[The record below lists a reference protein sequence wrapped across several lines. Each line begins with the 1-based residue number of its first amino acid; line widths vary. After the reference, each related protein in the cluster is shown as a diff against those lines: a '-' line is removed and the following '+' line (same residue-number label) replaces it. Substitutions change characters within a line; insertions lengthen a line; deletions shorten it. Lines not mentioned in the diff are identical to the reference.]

1 MKEKSALPLGKAQG
15 RGRVSIR
22 YTDAVT
28 GRVLREVCGE
38 NHVFTPQ
45 FAGTTGFQATA
56 LKADLLLTQGGS
68 IPDGDAES
76 PMPFIP
82 GTPIGYGRPGAE
94 GTGLY
99 RGTYRSAESWYNQTT
114 RNGVSSK
121 YVYDFL
127 PTQALGRVDWV
138 GLTAALGSGASEPA
152 FDTPWT
158 EFSSAVRVYDCER
171 GVYYRAGM
179 STVDSLYHVKLYI
192 MDCFSDSAERSVDLT
207 DLAGLTAFRTGS
219 SYPRTARVFL
229 EQGGGAVYVL
239 FRGTP
244 AGTTTA
250 VYKAVKVCAD
260 GAEVLGQWDITGGVE
275 YLYATTAPGGA
286 LNDQLWWMVPSSGYL
301 GYTRYTCDL
310 AAGTI
315 TAVEIGLEGSGN
327 LLRWD
332 EGVAYVYGSC
342 FWYPRRDA
350 YTPADDG
357 YSGYFLYGSPLFD
370 MSSRAV
376 HGLVPPST
384 MEKSPALCH
393 VGLSPITACRGQWI
407 KTLYSSHTANLPFAY
422 TCYRLPE
429 GTEDRPEGSAMTV
442 AYELDITW

>member
-1 MKEKSALPLGKAQG
+1 MKETTALLPGKAQG
-15 RGRVSIR
+15 RGRVSIC
-22 YTDAVT
+22 YTDPKT
-28 GRVLREVCGE
+28 GRVLRELHGE

-68 IPDGDAES
+68 IPDGDAENR
-76 PMPFIP
+76 MPFIP

-99 RGTYRSAESWYNQTT
+99 RGTCRSGESWYNKVT

-138 GLTAALGSGASEPA
+138 GLTAGLGSGISEPSFA
-152 FDTPWT
+152 APWA
-158 EFSSAVRVYDCER
+158 EFSSGVRVYDCEK
-171 GVYYRAGM
+171 GIYYRAGM

-192 MDCFSDSAERSVDLT
+192 MDCFSDTAERSVDIT
-207 DLAGLTAFRTGS
+207 DLAGLTAFRTGT

-229 EQGGGAVYVL
+229 EQGGDAVYIL

-244 AGTTTA
+244 SGTTTA
-250 VYKAVKVCAD
+250 VYKAVKVSAD
-260 GAEVLGQWDITGGVE
+260 GGELLGQWDITEGTE
-275 YLYATTAPGGA
+275 YLYAATAPGGA
-286 LNDQLWWMVPSSGYL
+286 MGDVLWWMVPASDHL

-310 AAGTI
+310 ASGAI
-315 TAVEIGLEGSGN
+315 TAVEIGLEESGN

-332 EGVAYVYGSC
+332 EGAAYVYGNC

-357 YSGYFLYGSPLFD
+357 YSGYFLYGSPMFD
-370 MSSRAV
+370 MASGAV
-376 HGLVPPST
+376 HGLLPPST
-384 MEKSPALCH
+384 YEKSPALCH
-393 VGLSPITACRGQWI
+393 VGPSPITACKGQWI
-407 KTLYSSHTANLPFAY
+407 KTLYASETANMPFAY
-422 TCYRLPE
+422 TCYQVPS

-442 AYELDITW
+442 TYELDITW